1 MNHSYQVYGIFSIVH
16 IDKDVKNLQWTL
28 SEAIFVLSGYRIK
41 MFKNSFEKKRFINL
55 GKDKGQGHTPVVR

>member
-16 IDKDVKNLQWTL
+16 IDKDDKNLQWTL

-41 MFKNSFEKKRFINL
+41 MFKNSFEKKGFINL

>member
-55 GKDKGQGHTPVVR
+55 GKDKGQGLTPVVR

>member
-1 MNHSYQVYGIFSIVH
+1 MNHSYQVYGIFYIVH